1 MWRGTTPAKLSVMPF
16 LVQLF
21 TSGQGAEHG
30 TVSESERSDTS
41 GAGLAFFF
49 RRKQEAKHLPLQ
61 LFLCGQTCTSWWRS
75 SKSRKEGSLCF
86 PPLSCCFCQIYTKA
100 SKATAHC
107 SSVSNHDHKSPT
119 RFSSMLFPPPQR
131 CTEPLKWS
139 ELLEKHCQTSGL
151 LHGADILNLVQLLAL
166 QLCSTIYEM
175 PNSCHWRETQSCSCR
190 HSIIR
195 KKRFV
200 IISLLSGCKLD
211 RTIQKWPCLFL
222 LIPIHFYYFPRPNF
236 FYGREAFLSLGPQID
251 TQSHELVLLKKR
263 K

>member
-1 MWRGTTPAKLSVMPF
+1 MAPCQSRRDQIQV
-16 LVQLF
+16 VQVWL
-21 TSGQGAEHG
+21 
-30 TVSESERSDTS
+30 
-41 GAGLAFFF
+41 FFF
-49 RRKQEAKHLPLQ
+49 GGNRKQSIYLCNYFSAARLARRGGEAARA
-61 LFLCGQTCTSWWRS
+61 G
-75 SKSRKEGSLCF
+75 RKEVYVF

-195 KKRFV
+195 KKRFA

-236 FYGREAFLSLGPQID
+236 FMEEKLSLVSD
-251 TQSHELVLLKKR
+251 HK
-263 K
+263 